1 MNVKGGL
8 LRGLTGWAAGCCC
21 GLTDLTFHPGMT
33 SCPPTLW
40 PSATTLAT
48 GRRCTT
54 AMQNG
59 WAAVERNARH
69 SVATLSFTLCNRPF
83 QLFYGNVD
91 KNTPVKNQFF
101 MPIVARYLR
110 ILPQSW
116 NGSLCLRAEV
126 LACPLPSQSRRKHPD
141 RLTFGSKRITSSSS
155 SRQLPQ
161 REWSES
167 NRWPGLQ
174 TPQL

>member
-1 MNVKGGL
+1 MQKVD
-8 LRGLTGWAAGCCC
+8 CCG
-21 GLTDLTFHPGMT
+21 GLTDRAVGCHSALTELTFFPGMT
-33 SCPPTLW
+33 SCPPTMW
-40 PSATTLAT
+40 PSVTTVVI
-48 GRRCTT
+48 GRPCMTV
-54 AMQNG
+54 MPNG
-59 WAAVERNARH
+59 WVAVEKNTH
-69 SVATLSFTLCNRPF
+69 PSVATLSLTLCCCPF

-91 KNTPVKNQFF
+91 KNTPVMNQFF
-101 MPIVARYLR
+101 MPIVARYIR

-126 LACPLPSQSRRKHPD
+126 LACPLPSQSHRKHHSA
-141 RLTFGSKRITSSSS
+141 LTCGSECITFSSP
-155 SRQLPQ
+155 SRQPPQ